1 MFMYLN
7 DHLQLRLL
15 LSAILILHTLVSKFS
30 LQNVSFIESWQEA
43 MMAGD
48 FDKNIYIDS
57 KEDQSCQAYQREG
70 VDSLEL
76 QKVCRS

>member
-1 MFMYLN
+1 
-7 DHLQLRLL
+7 
-15 LSAILILHTLVSKFS
+15 
-30 LQNVSFIESWQEA
+30 

-48 FDKNIYIDS
+48 LDKNIYIDS